1 MKKCAVMLFVLLFAA
16 ACSKTEP
23 SEPQTQPSVQ
33 PVAQAASQVPADA
46 QAARAER
53 VDVMFDNQTYVLQN
67 AQSTATEVINEYLRP
82 GETFDNYTRMVALQV
97 FHLQVPVEQYVK
109 TFEENLNNLAQ
120 SVTNVS
126 VFGNEAAGTRGIS
139 FFIEGNGAL
148 EYNIFNF
155 RKADNGDIE
164 GLHFVARIPAGKYV
178 ADSPETEQF
187 IAQYNQRPVWQKLI
201 EETPFPRIYAEVPA
215 QEESSLTANPPVSPD
230 LRVTR
235 ALALLKNISDS
246 QRRYYAQHQAYA
258 ADFSQLDIRVGTAKG
273 NTAEDVD
280 FSYRLFPS
288 SMTLTSKDAAAPFTF
303 ALFFTAPAQG
313 QTEEFVACYDTSF
326 QEAVSLAEAQGLE
339 PCRKK

>member
-16 ACSKTEP
+16 ACFKTEP

-201 EETPFPRIYAEVPA
+201 EETPFPRASTPRCPHRRNLPLPPIRPFLPIYALPA
-215 QEESSLTANPPVSPD
+215 
-230 LRVTR
+230 RW
-235 ALALLKNISDS
+235 
-246 QRRYYAQHQAYA
+246 
-258 ADFSQLDIRVGTAKG
+258 
-273 NTAEDVD
+273 
-280 FSYRLFPS
+280 
-288 SMTLTSKDAAAPFTF
+288 
-303 ALFFTAPAQG
+303 
-313 QTEEFVACYDTSF
+313 
-326 QEAVSLAEAQGLE
+326 
-339 PCRKK
+339 PC